1 VKLEAERIE
10 FAMRMSDWIVE
21 DRPVIYFDETTF
33 NPDMHQKKA
42 WYYRGSR
49 FAMPLR
55 KQSMKKGEKCG
66 FSVYGAVSTCIK
78 NGGYFELHSSSNKND
93 FCAFMERLE
102 KKIIK
107 VSSGLKPVCILD
119 NLSAH
124 KGPDRRAIMNKF
136 CKPEFIPTY
145 SCELNGPIETLW
157 AVLKRRVLPR
167 WTKLIVNGTAT
178 KNKLKALVKDELH
191 NKIEQQIYTNIL
203 RAHYPYLQE
212 LLSKA
217 GKEYNF
223 GSGRDW
229 DKNEDA

>member
-1 VKLEAERIE
+1 
-10 FAMRMSDWIVE
+10 MRMSDWIVE

-191 NKIEQQIYTNIL
+191 NKIEQQIYKNIL

>member
-191 NKIEQQIYTNIL
+191 NKIEQQIYKNIL